1 MSPGL
6 YAWQA
11 STLPIRSVPI
21 FSLLFKFKIN
31 ETDPHLGAKYIVW
44 THDVTQMAL
53 ISFCSSSWLQMQYSL
68 ASVSWIARI
77 SKLSDQTDLFCNIS
91 QQTSISYKLIIQK
104 VISVFM
110 EIMESLYF
118 KKHYLDVLSRE
129 EKLTLVHFK

>member
-1 MSPGL
+1 
-6 YAWQA
+6 
-11 STLPIRSVPI
+11 
-21 FSLLFKFKIN
+21 
-31 ETDPHLGAKYIVW
+31 
-44 THDVTQMAL
+44 
-53 ISFCSSSWLQMQYSL
+53 MQYSL

-104 VISVFM
+104 VIPVFM

-129 EKLTLVHFK
+129 EKLNLVHFK